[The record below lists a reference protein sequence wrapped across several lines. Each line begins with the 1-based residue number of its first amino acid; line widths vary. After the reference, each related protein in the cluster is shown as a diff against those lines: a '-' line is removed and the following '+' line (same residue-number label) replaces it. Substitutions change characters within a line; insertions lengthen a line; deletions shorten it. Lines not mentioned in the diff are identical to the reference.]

1 MMATVL
7 VLMSNTHPESK
18 SAREITV
25 RDNIQQ
31 SSVSNDPTVE
41 VFYFVRQIFTIRGP
55 TSVKLQPRI
64 YNGDCNWN

>member
-41 VFYFVRQIFTIRGP
+41 VFFILFDRF
-55 TSVKLQPRI
+55 LQLADLHQFNYSPGYI
-64 YNGDCNWN
+64 IDCNWN